1 MVDAEYADKVV
12 AITDNL
18 MPFPLK
24 KISIPMT
31 LVDYVVEVESIGDPE
46 LIGTGAT
53 K

>member
-18 MPFPLK
+18 VEYPLYPA
-24 KISIPMT
+24 SINQT
-31 LVDYVVEVESIGDPE
+31 LVDYVVVVM
-46 LIGTGAT
+46 